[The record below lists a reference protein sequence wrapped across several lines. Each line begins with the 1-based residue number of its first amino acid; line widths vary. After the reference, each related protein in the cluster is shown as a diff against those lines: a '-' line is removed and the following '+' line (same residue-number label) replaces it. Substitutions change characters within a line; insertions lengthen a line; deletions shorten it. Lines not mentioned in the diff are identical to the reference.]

1 MKKKRRNFI
10 KVKKLSFDNS
20 KDKRYVEKYAY
31 QDYLRKQNKKLKDV
45 DYKHLEKIF
54 TNEVYYKAMKKLS
67 PKEKQVIYLLVFDSN
82 DLEKVC
88 SEMKKSKKDVIQI
101 KANAIKHFKRNINK
115 YKKLKKNGGAV
126 SGK

>member
-1 MKKKRRNFI
+1 MKKNRRNFT
-10 KVKKLSFDNS
+10 KVKKLSLDNL

-54 TNEVYYKAMKKLS
+54 TNEVYYKAMKKIS
-67 PKEKQVIYLLVFDSN
+67 PKEKQVIYLLIFDSN

-115 YKKLKKNGGAV
+115 YKKLNKNGGAV

>member
-1 MKKKRRNFI
+1 MKKNRRNFT
-10 KVKKLSFDNS
+10 KVKKLSLDNL

-88 SEMKKSKKDVIQI
+88 SEMKKSKKDVIRI
-101 KANAIKHFKRNINK
+101 KTNAIKHFKRNINK
-115 YKKLKKNGGAV
+115 YKKFKKNGGAF

>member
-45 DYKHLEKIF
+45 DYKYLEKIF

-101 KANAIKHFKRNINK
+101 KVNAIKQFKRNINK

>member
-1 MKKKRRNFI
+1 MKKKRRNFT
-10 KVKKLSFDNS
+10 KVKKLSLDNL

-88 SEMKKSKKDVIQI
+88 LEMKKSKKDVIQI

-115 YKKLKKNGGAV
+115 
-126 SGK
+126 

>member
-1 MKKKRRNFI
+1 MKEKRRNFT

-20 KDKRYVEKYAY
+20 KDKRYIEKYAY
-31 QDYLRKQNKKLKDV
+31 QDYLRNQNKKLKDV

-54 TNEVYYKAMKKLS
+54 TNEVYYKAMKKLL

-88 SEMKKSKKDVIQI
+88 SEMKKSKKDVIRI
-101 KANAIKHFKRNINK
+101 KTNAIKHFKRNINK
-115 YKKLKKNGGAV
+115 IGVQCFRRK
-126 SGK
+126 